1 MLRLLV
7 VVLSAA
13 GMCCS
18 VYGQGPSSV
27 SSSISEVTVYPD
39 RARVTRTATA
49 SLPIGTSTLA
59 FSELPAGLDESS
71 IEVSAKADAP
81 LTIEGI
87 DVRQEYLASS
97 ASPKAQELERQ
108 LQELQNQKKS
118 LQGEKDVCKEKRE
131 FFRNLSV
138 GLGKGDKEPINADD
152 LRKLYAFY
160 GEEISALSEKIL
172 TIESSEARLDPEIDR
187 VKRELEALRNA
198 GQKSQR
204 TLLVSVKA
212 GAPAKGE
219 FTLRYVIGDASWTS
233 SYNARIDS
241 GTGKVELVYNAL
253 VRQKTGEDWN
263 NVRLGLSTAQPGR
276 NGRMPELTP
285 SYLDYRRPE
294 PVVSARALLAPAPMA
309 ANEPAQAKTESNDS
323 EEAEAEIQ
331 KSGLSVSYLVG
342 LPVTIPADGQTHRA
356 NVTVLSLAGS
366 PEYVTTPKLDSGVFL
381 KVHLVNSSDAQLL
394 PGQISI
400 FRDGEFTGALT
411 MNLAPPGSDFDL
423 YAGKD
428 DSIRVERKELVNKRS
443 ETGMLNRR
451 ELEERRYQITLQN
464 FRTGPVRIL
473 VNDQLPVSK
482 NAEIVVNQGA
492 FSEKPTAID
501 KDSGKVSWEIELQP
515 KVKRVIEFNYSV
527 EWPKGKEIEGGLLR
541 RRQP

>member
-1 MLRLLV
+1 MSVLRLLV
-7 VVLSAA
+7 IVLSA
-13 GMCCS
+13 GGICCS
-18 VYGQGPSSV
+18 VYGQGSSAV

-39 RARVTRTATA
+39 RARVTRTAIT
-49 SLPIGTSTLA
+49 SLPTGTSTLE
-59 FSELPAGLDESS
+59 FSELPATLDESS

-87 DVRQEYLASS
+87 DVRQEYLVSS

-108 LQELQNQKKS
+108 LEQLQDQKKS

-138 GLGKGDKEPINADD
+138 GLGKGDKEPINTDD
-152 LRKLYAFY
+152 MRKLYAFY
-160 GEEISALSEKIL
+160 GEEISALSEKVL
-172 TIESSEARLDPEIDR
+172 TIESSETKLDPEIDR
-187 VKRELEALRNA
+187 VKRELDALRNA

-219 FTLRYVIGDASWTS
+219 FMLRYVIGDASWTS

-241 GTGKVELVYNAL
+241 GSGKVELVYNAL

-294 PVVSARALLAPAPMA
+294 PLVSARALLAPAPLS
-309 ANEPAQAKTESNDS
+309 ANEPAQAKTESTDS
-323 EEAEAEIQ
+323 EEAEAEVQ
-331 KSGLSVSYLVG
+331 KNGLSVSYLVG

-356 NVTVLSLAGS
+356 NVTVLNLAGS
-366 PEYVTTPKLDSGVFL
+366 IEYVTTPKLDSGVFL
-381 KVHLVNSSDAQLL
+381 KIQLVNSSDARLL

-400 FRDGEFTGALT
+400 FRDGEFTGTLA
-411 MNLAPPGSDFDL
+411 MKLAPPGSDFDL

-428 DSIRVERKELVNKRS
+428 DSIRVERKELVKKRS
-443 ETGMLNRR
+443 ETGMLNRK
-451 ELEERRYQITLQN
+451 EVEDRRYQITLQN
-464 FRTGPVRIL
+464 FRSGPVMIL
-473 VNDQLPVSK
+473 VNDQLPVSR

-492 FSEKPTAID
+492 FSEKPAAID

-515 KVKRVIEFNYSV
+515 KVKRVIEFNYSI
-527 EWPKGKEIEGGLLR
+527 EWPKGKEIEGGY
-541 RRQP
+541 